1 MYPLD
6 SPSIFVALAVLA
18 ETISLV
24 LFGRA
29 NTLWRSAG
37 MHEYPQRFIILRSL
51 FVMLWVHIGILTLAP
66 LGFTSAYPS
75 FSVEYLWLLLLGL
88 FGGLGLILFS
98 LSIRSMPAQLVFFGG
113 SIHLV
118 VAVVV
123 GWLLGEVV
131 SPLRMGVILIL
142 LVAQLSILWRDRG
155 HWLVLKSRQRLL
167 PFVVG
172 VVWGTYF
179 PFYGMAIH
187 EFGFWPTLVTTE
199 WGVFILALTWFCL
212 QPKGRWNDSTM
223 WKNMGEQSILS
234 SIGQALS
241 GVALWWGGIILHSI
255 LTNFNVLINI
265 SAFRIRYGE
274 VLQLKYVAYFVVYMA
289 LAAMLVW
296 VS

>member
-6 SPSIFVALAVLA
+6 SSNIFVALAVLA

-37 MHEYPQRFIILRSL
+37 MQEYPQRFIVLRSF
-51 FVMLWVHIGILTLAP
+51 FVMLWIHIGVLALAP
-66 LGFTSAYPS
+66 YGFTSAYHS
-75 FSVEYLWLLLLGL
+75 ISVESLLLILLGL
-88 FGGLGLILFS
+88 FGGVGLVLFS

-123 GWLLGEVV
+123 GWLLGEVI
-131 SPLRMGVILIL
+131 SPVRMGVIAIL
-142 LVAQLSILWRDRG
+142 LVSQLAILWRDRG
-155 HWLVLKSRQRLL
+155 LWSAQSSRQRAL
-167 PFVVG
+167 PFAVG
-172 VVWGTYF
+172 VIWGTYF

-199 WGVFILALTWFCL
+199 WGVFILALTWFCI
-212 QPKGRWNDSTM
+212 QPKGRWNDTSM

-241 GVALWWGGIILHSI
+241 GVALWWGGVILHSI
-255 LTNFNVLINI
+255 LTNFNVLVNI

-274 VLQLKYVAYFVVYMA
+274 VLQLKYVAYFVVYIA
-289 LAAMLVW
+289 LAVMLVW
-296 VS
+296 GS